1 MDKIKAE
8 DLNDQGYIVY
18 CVILLLDSLLH
29 MPDRNTEEVTRKI
42 SNMRNLLIGE
52 LKGG

>member
-29 MPDRNTEEVTRKI
+29 TPDRNTEEVTRKI